1 MSFEVEVKY
10 RTADHAPLVE
20 RLLALGAEADAE
32 VTHEDAYIGHPA
44 RDFGQT
50 NEALRIRRIG
60 ESNRVTYKG
69 PRRGGATK
77 TREEIEL
84 GFDAGGPAFEQ
95 LLRMFI
101 NLGFRPVAVV
111 RKSRTPLHLEYRG

>member
-10 RTADHAPLVE
+10 RTVDHARLVE
-20 RLLALGAEADAE
+20 RLTALGAEAEAE
-32 VTHEDAYIGHPA
+32 VTQEDAYLGHPS

-69 PRRGGATK
+69 PRRGGPTK
-77 TREEIEL
+77 PREEIEL
-84 GFDAGGPAFEQ
+84 GFDAGDPAFEQ
-95 LLRMFI
+95 LLRMFT
-101 NLGFRPVAVV
+101 NLGFRPVTVV
-111 RKSRTPLHLEYRG
+111 RK